1 MKGSNEILSCE
12 YHMSGTGILKTGT
25 RSRNKHA
32 ESGQTQE
39 PSARIEASN
48 TNYSLFG

>member
-12 YHMSGTGILKTGT
+12 HRVSGTGILKTGT
-25 RSRNKHA
+25 RSRNRHA
-32 ESGQTQE
+32 KSGQRQE
-39 PSARIEASN
+39 QSAEIKASD